1 MVVGAAFT
9 IKNETRYNMGRIRF
23 YIYINMLWDMVD
35 RILEVGGA

>member
-23 YIYINMLWDMVD
+23 YIYKYDMGHG
-35 RILEVGGA
+35 R